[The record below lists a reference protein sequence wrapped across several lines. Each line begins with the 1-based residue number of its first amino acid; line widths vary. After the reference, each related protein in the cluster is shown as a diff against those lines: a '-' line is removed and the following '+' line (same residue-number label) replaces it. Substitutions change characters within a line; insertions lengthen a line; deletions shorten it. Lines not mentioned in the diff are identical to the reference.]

1 MQNAQVTV
9 LQENMQPAARRFLED
24 LPISVLSMQPSV
36 TNPEKEIVLEP
47 GEYVYLPGIRKAV
60 EEGATKVT
68 ATVIGTDG
76 STRPMELELKNVTE
90 AEKKVLLAGSLI
102 NFYKEEK

>member
-1 MQNAQVTV
+1 M
-9 LQENMQPAARRFLED
+9 
-24 LPISVLSMQPSV
+24 
-36 TNPEKEIVLEP
+36 
-47 GEYVYLPGIRKAV
+47 
-60 EEGATKVT
+60 
-68 ATVIGTDG
+68 IGTDG

>member
-1 MQNAQVTV
+1 M
-9 LQENMQPAARRFLED
+9 
-24 LPISVLSMQPSV
+24 
-36 TNPEKEIVLEP
+36 
-47 GEYVYLPGIRKAV
+47 
-60 EEGATKVT
+60 EEGAAKVT